1 MREAYRLQKNPLR
14 EFLEESRK
22 SVAVFF
28 VYTGNE
34 LPQYDF
40 VFEKINAALQKLEKL
55 IIE

>member
-14 EFLEESRK
+14 ELLEASRK

-55 IIE
+55 LAE

>member
-1 MREAYRLQKNPLR
+1 MREAYRLQKNGLT
-14 EFLEESRK
+14 EFLRESRK

-40 VFEKINAALQKLEKL
+40 VFEKIKAALQRLEKSVA
-55 IIE
+55 E